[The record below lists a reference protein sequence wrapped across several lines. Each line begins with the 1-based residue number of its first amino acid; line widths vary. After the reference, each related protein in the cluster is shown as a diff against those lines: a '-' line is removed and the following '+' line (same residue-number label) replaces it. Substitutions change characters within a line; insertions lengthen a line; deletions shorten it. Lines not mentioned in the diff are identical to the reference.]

1 MGCLTTS
8 AKGDRVRLV
17 VVRVTACVSSLLLGV
32 LLCCQ
37 AFPFCFVSKLH
48 CVAQARRQVFHQGV
62 YSTADIDLFLYG
74 LDEAAGLRKLEEVY
88 AAVREAVSA
97 GTLCLCECVSTCV
110 STCVSMYVCVCVS
123 V

>member
-1 MGCLTTS
+1 M
-8 AKGDRVRLV
+8 
-17 VVRVTACVSSLLLGV
+17 
-32 LLCCQ
+32 
-37 AFPFCFVSKLH
+37 FVSKLH

-97 GTLCLCECVSTCV
+97 GTLCLCECACVLCV
-110 STCVSMYVCVCVS
+110 STCVSICVCVS